1 MKVRYLRLDEV
12 LRIHELLMR
21 AEGQLSALMDAG
33 KLESAILRPAAQAFG
48 ADHHPSFAE
57 KAAVL
62 IQGIVVAHPFVDGNK
77 RLGLGCMLVFLA
89 MNNIPLTAD
98 RNPSTSSSSPSAP
111 ASFGGPRISP
121 FTFDCS
127 SRPIWTRSLAA
138 R

>member
-48 ADHHPSFAE
+48 AGYHPSFAE

-98 RNPSTSSSSPSAP
+98 PEPLYEFVISVSTGELRRTEDIAVHLRLLFAP
-111 ASFGGPRISP
+111 HLDA
-121 FTFDCS
+121 
-127 SRPIWTRSLAA
+127 
-138 R
+138 